1 MYNLVFERDKL
12 ISSHISKSLLAPY
25 LADDVIIQAMNM
37 GNYQKIDSLSNK
49 KILRN
54 IALDLGIPKEFSNRK
69 KKGAQYGSGF
79 DKAILRLAKK
89 NGFKLKKRYIESL
102 MIE

>member
-1 MYNLVFERDKL
+1 MKQICNLLPDHSATSPTEE
-12 ISSHISKSLLAPY
+12 
-25 LADDVIIQAMNM
+25 
-37 GNYQKIDSLSNK
+37 NYQKIDSLSNK

-79 DKAILRLAKK
+79 DKAILRLAKR

-102 MIE
+102 MID

>member
-1 MYNLVFERDKL
+1 
-12 ISSHISKSLLAPY
+12 
-25 LADDVIIQAMNM
+25 MNM

-49 KILRN
+49 KILRS

-69 KKGAQYGSGF
+69 KKGSQYGSGF

-89 NGFKLKKRYIESL
+89 NGFRLKKRYIESL
-102 MIE
+102 MID